1 MLSEDNV
8 QNGDMQTKDGQ
19 EPMEAICNGGA
30 DDSKM
35 GWGLN

>member
-8 QNGDMQTKDGQ
+8 QNADMQTKDGQ
-19 EPMEAICNGGA
+19 DSMEAICNGGV
-30 DDSKM
+30 DSSKM